1 MGNHERNWRQ
11 EEREE
16 APSWWEWQLESGTE
30 LVSGLISIL
39 VTSNVRSFL
48 GLFFVASLAAG
59 CSEASSAPTSPSSVI
74 ADQLAGTWNVLS
86 SQANGQLEQAT
97 PTNASYTLTFAG
109 RRLSTQVDC
118 NTCSGNFTL
127 SGQTL
132 TAGPT
137 LACTRASC
145 PTAAFESAY
154 ISLLSGE
161 SSVTL
166 SGGGTLVL
174 SSARGVLRF
183 TR

>member
-1 MGNHERNWRQ
+1 M
-11 EEREE
+11 
-16 APSWWEWQLESGTE
+16 SY
-30 LVSGLISIL
+30 
-39 VTSNVRSFL
+39 VRSCL

-59 CSEASSAPTSPSSVI
+59 CSVASSAPTSPSSVI

-86 SQANGQLEQAT
+86 IQANGQPEQAT

-154 ISLLSGE
+154 IGLLSGE
-161 SSVTL
+161 SSATL
-166 SGGGTLVL
+166 SGGTLVL